1 MRGYY
6 PSSPYLN
13 TRVNNMLKSELP
25 AILRE
30 CALDGSYNT
39 LDINSLAEI
48 LAWIRNN
55 SISYTDYHS
64 VETRLGYIAP
74 NPKPLP
80 RKMTKI
86 HKYLNQLPMDTSTSE
101 WSHSHSFLGSEIH
114 ISFNRLNEIIFLV
127 EIYYPEFAQ

>member
-1 MRGYY
+1 
-6 PSSPYLN
+6 
-13 TRVNNMLKSELP
+13 MLKSELP
-25 AILRE
+25 AILRD

-55 SISYTDYHS
+55 SISYSDYYS
-64 VETRLGYIAP
+64 AETHLGYIDP

-86 HKYLNQLPMDTSTSE
+86 HKYLNQLPTDTSGSE
-101 WSHSHSFLGSEIH
+101 WSHNHSFLGSEIH
-114 ISFNRLNEIIFLV
+114 ISFNRLDETIFLV
-127 EIYYPEFAQ
+127 EIYYQEFAQ